1 MIRYLMIIM
10 VCILYAIPLIKTY
23 QLPGPPSIKHNYYHQ
38 KRDLS
43 NSEGPFYSE
52 SFINNEVDGIK
63 CHASSITSA
72 GKYRMVSV
80 WYAGSREGAADVALY
95 ISFFDEKKNSWTD
108 TEVLINR
115 DDSSRELN
123 RYVKK
128 IGNPVIFSDNKDRL
142 YLFYSTVSIGGW
154 SGTSINYKISL
165 DRGTTWTASRKMVLS
180 PFLNLTNNVKNKGI
194 VLDDGS
200 IVLPVYHEFIKKY
213 SQMVR
218 VRPDAYGIKYEINK
232 ATHEHKAIQPSILPE
247 EEKVLVA
254 FFRNM
259 DSDEE
264 KYILMAESNDLGNTW
279 TGLQSTT
286 LPHPNSGFD
295 MIRLSNGFYLGAI
308 NKAFDNRGN
317 LTLVL
322 SGDRGRTWK
331 DLKVIESKPDKEYSY
346 PSISMSEDGL
356 YHITYTYERKRIKH
370 VVFNEAWIRSQTAYD
385 D

>member
-1 MIRYLMIIM
+1 MIRYLMIIL

-23 QLPGPPSIKHNYYHQ
+23 QLPGPPSIKPVNSHPE
-38 KRDLS
+38 KDLS
-43 NSEGPFYSE
+43 KSEEPIYSE
-52 SFINNEVDGIK
+52 SFINNEVDGIM

-80 WYAGSREGAADVALY
+80 WYAGSREGATDVALY
-95 ISFFDEKKNSWTD
+95 ISFFDEGKYSWTD
-108 TEVLINR
+108 AEVLLNR
-115 DDSSRELN
+115 DDSSRELK
-123 RYVKK
+123 RYVNK
-128 IGNPVIFSDNKDRL
+128 IGNPVVFSDMKDRL

-165 DRGTTWTASRKMVLS
+165 DRGTTWTTSRKMVLS

-200 IVLPVYHEFIKKY
+200 IILPVYHEFINKY

-218 VRPDAYGIKYEINK
+218 IRPEAYGVKYEINK

-247 EEKVLVA
+247 EEKGLVA

-259 DSDEE
+259 DDDEK

-279 TGLQSTT
+279 TGLESTT
-286 LPHPNSGFD
+286 LPNPNSGFD
-295 MIRLSNGFYLGAI
+295 MIRLGNGSYLGAI
-308 NKAFDNRGN
+308 NKSFDHRGN
-317 LTLVL
+317 LTLVI

-331 DLKVIESKPDKEYSY
+331 DLKVIESNPDNEYSY
-346 PSISMSEDGL
+346 PSISMSEEGL
-356 YHITYTYERKRIKH
+356 YHITYTYERKSIKH
-370 VVFNEAWIRSQTAYD
+370 IVFDEAWIKSQTAYD
-385 D
+385 Y

>member
-1 MIRYLMIIM
+1 MIRYLMIIL
-10 VCILYAIPLIKTY
+10 VCILYAIPLIRTY
-23 QLPGPPSIKHNYYHQ
+23 QLSGPPSIKRTYYNQEKDSVH
-38 KRDLS
+38 S
-43 NSEGPFYSE
+43 SGPVYSE
-52 SFINNEVDGIK
+52 SFINDEVDGIK

-72 GKYRMVSV
+72 GKDRMVSV
-80 WYAGSREGAADVALY
+80 WYAGTREGAEDVSLY
-95 ISFFDEKKNSWTD
+95 ISFFDEIKYIWTS
-108 TEVLINR
+108 TEVLISR
-115 DDSSRELN
+115 EESSRELK

-128 IGNPVIFSDNKDRL
+128 IGNPVIFSDRKDRL

-218 VRPDAYGIKYEINK
+218 VRPDTYEVNYEINK

-247 EEKVLVA
+247 DEKGLVA

-259 DSDEE
+259 DRDEK

-279 TGLQSTT
+279 TGLQRTT

-295 MIRLSNGFYLGAI
+295 MIRLSNGYYLGAI

-317 LTLVL
+317 LTLVI

-331 DLKVIESKPDKEYSY
+331 DLEVIENDPDNEYSY
-346 PSISMSEDGL
+346 PSISRSEGGL
-356 YHITYTYERKRIKH
+356 YHMTYTYERKRIKH
-370 VVFNEAWIRSQTAYD
+370 VVFNEAWIMSRTDYD

>member
-1 MIRYLMIIM
+1 MIRYLMIIL

-23 QLPGPPSIKHNYYHQ
+23 QLPGPPSLKRLSYYQ
-38 KRDLS
+38 ERDLS
-43 NSEGPFYSE
+43 NPEAPLYLE
-52 SFINNEVDGIK
+52 SFINNEIDGIQ

-80 WYAGSREGAADVALY
+80 WYAGSREGAKDVALY
-95 ISFFDEKKNSWTD
+95 ISYFDEKKLGWTD
-108 TEVLINR
+108 TEVLITR
-115 DDSSRELN
+115 DDSSRELK

-128 IGNPVIFSDNKDRL
+128 IGNPVIFSDKKDML

-154 SGTSINYKISL
+154 SGTSINYKTSL
-165 DRGTTWTASRKMVLS
+165 DRGTTWTASRKMLLS
-180 PFLNLTNNVKNKGI
+180 PFLNLTNNVKNKAV

-200 IVLPVYHEFIKKY
+200 VILPVYHEFIKKY

-218 VRPDAYGIKYEINK
+218 VRPYVYGVNYEINK
-232 ATHEHKAIQPSILPE
+232 ATSEHKAIQPSLLPE

-259 DSDEE
+259 DSDEK

-295 MIRLSNGFYLGAI
+295 MIRLSNGYYLGAI
-308 NKAFDNRGN
+308 NKSFDNRDN
-317 LTLVL
+317 LTLVI

-331 DLKVIESKPDKEYSY
+331 DLKVIESDPDNEYSY
-346 PSISMSEDGL
+346 PSISMSEEGL
-356 YHITYTYERKRIKH
+356 YHMTYTYERKRIKH
-370 VVFNEAWIRSQTAYD
+370 VVFNEAWIKSQTAYD
-385 D
+385 N

>member
-1 MIRYLMIIM
+1 MIML
-10 VCILYAIPLIKTY
+10 VCILYAIPLIRTY
-23 QLPGPPSIKHNYYHQ
+23 QLPGPATLKHAAYNADNDAVH
-38 KRDLS
+38 S
-43 NSEGPFYSE
+43 TEPFYLE
-52 SFINNEVDGIK
+52 SFINDEIDAIQ

-72 GKYRMVSV
+72 GKDRMVSV
-80 WYAGSREGAADVALY
+80 WYAGSREGARDVALY
-95 ISFFDEKKNSWTD
+95 ISFFDEKDNSWTG

-115 DDSSRELN
+115 EDSSRELR

-128 IGNPVIFSDNKDRL
+128 IGNPVIFSDKKDRL

-154 SGTSINYKISL
+154 SGTSINYKVSL

-180 PFLNLTNNVKNKGI
+180 PFLNLTNNVKNKGVI
-194 VLDDGS
+194 LDDGS
-200 IVLPVYHEFIKKY
+200 ILLPVYHEFIRKY

-218 VRPDAYGIKYEINK
+218 VRPDTYEVKYKITK
-232 ATHEHKAIQPSILPE
+232 ATYEHKAIQPSILPE
-247 EEKVLVA
+247 EEKGLVA

-259 DSDEE
+259 DRDEK
-264 KYILMAESNDLGNTW
+264 KYILMAESNDLGSTW

-295 MIRLSNGFYLGAI
+295 MIKLSNGSYMGAI

-317 LTLVL
+317 LTLVI

-331 DLKVIESKPDKEYSY
+331 DLKVIENDNDNEYSY
-346 PSISMSEDGL
+346 PSITRSEGGL

-370 VVFNEAWIRSQTAYD
+370 VVFNESWIKSQTAYD